1 MAFNGVHPA
10 LPLEP
15 TQFGLFA
22 AVPPITHA
30 SRDYDERWERGYAQ
44 MLESSPYALRNWDIT
59 SNTSNVIHGPDS
71 GARRADRFIAQIRP
85 FFIEVEDDAS
95 TLGLV
100 AEDRFAR
107 VLRQLEAASQKA
119 VEEELWDGAIAQGES
134 LVNPYLTKAA
144 TVTTL
149 NSGTALSAKRA
160 LALLEHYIGTTSPFG
175 EQGVIHMTRDVAA
188 ILSSNSQ
195 MLFHEKG
202 KDHHQTHGGTP
213 VIIGSGYSGA
223 GPVGATGASA
233 TDTNKWMYA
242 TGSLRVHLGKPEV
255 VNDTLAQGYDVSGN
269 ANDMK
274 IKAYRSASVF
284 FDTSI
289 HLAVR
294 VDLTA
299 A

>member
-22 AVPPITHA
+22 AVPPMTHG

-44 MLESSPYALRNWDIT
+44 ILESTPYALTNWDIT
-59 SNTSNVIHGPDS
+59 SDTDDVVSGPNS
-71 GARRADRFIAQIRP
+71 GAGRADRFIAQIRP
-85 FFIEVEDDAS
+85 FFVEVEDEAS

-107 VLRQLEAASQKA
+107 VVRQLEAGSQKA
-119 VEEELWDGAIAQGES
+119 VEKELWDGVIARGES
-134 LVNPYLTKAA
+134 LDNPYLTKAS
-144 TVTTL
+144 TVTIL
-149 NSGTALSAKRA
+149 NSGTALSPKRA

-175 EQGVIHMTRDVAA
+175 EQGFIHITRDTAA
-188 ILSSNSQ
+188 LLSSNSQ
-195 MLFHEKG
+195 MLFHDKG

-242 TGSLRVHLGKPEV
+242 TGTLRVHLGKPEV

-274 IKAYRSASVF
+274 VKAYRSASVF

>member
-22 AVPPITHA
+22 AVPPITHG

-44 MLESSPYALRNWDIT
+44 LLESSPYALRNWDIT
-59 SNTSNVIHGPDS
+59 SNTDDTIHGPDS
-71 GARRADRFIAQIRP
+71 GARGADRYISQIRP
-85 FFIEVEDDAS
+85 FFVEVEDDAS

-107 VLRQLEAASQKA
+107 VTRQLEAGTQKA
-119 VEEELWDGAIAQGES
+119 VEKELWDGVIAQGES
-134 LVNPYLTKAA
+134 LANPYLTNAS
-144 TVTTL
+144 TVTIL
-149 NSGTALSAKRA
+149 NSGTALSPKRA
-160 LALLEHYIGTTSPFG
+160 LALLEHHIGDVSPFG
-175 EQGVIHMTRDVAA
+175 EQGYIHLTRDIAA
-188 ILSSNSQ
+188 LLSSNSQ
-195 MLFHEKG
+195 MLFHDKD
-202 KDHHQTHGGTP
+202 KDHHQTLGGTP
-213 VIIGSGYSGA
+213 VIIGTGYSGA
-223 GPVGATGASA
+223 GPVGDTNAAA

-242 TGSLRVHLGKPEV
+242 TGTLRVHLGKPEV
-255 VNDTLAQGYDVSGN
+255 VNDTVAQGYDVSGN